1 MLLKQDCMSDKNR
14 IKELL
19 SNIKTPVRPDAENVP
34 DEEKMK
40 QIEVKMAEVLDIL
53 GLDLNDDSLSGT
65 PRRVAKM
72 FVKEVFKG
80 LSTENMPKLSSFE
93 NKYKYGQMLVEKD
106 ISVFSTCEHHLLPI
120 IGKAHVAY
128 ISTGKVIGLSKINRI
143 VDYFARRP
151 QVQERLTVQILDAM
165 KIALD
170 TDDVAVIVDAKHMC
184 LVSRGIKDITSS
196 TLTAE
201 YSGKFKDPEVRKEFL
216 RYVNMDTKFIV

>member
-1 MLLKQDCMSDKNR
+1 MSDNKSKKQQKHLFAT
-14 IKELL
+14 IQ
-19 SNIKTPVRPDAENVP
+19 TPVRKDANRLS
-34 DEEKMK
+34 DEEKM
-40 QIEVKMAEVLDIL
+40 QLIETKMIEVLDIL

-72 FVKEVFKG
+72 YVKEIFKG
-80 LSTENMPKLSSFE
+80 LNPDNLPKLSSFE
-93 NKYKYGQMLVEKD
+93 NKYKYGQMLVERD

-128 ISTGKVIGLSKINRI
+128 ISNGSVLGLSKINRI

-151 QVQERLTVQILDAM
+151 QVQERLTVQIVKAM
-165 KIALD
+165 QEALG
-170 TDDVAVIVDAKHMC
+170 TEDVACVIDAKHMC

-201 YSGKFKDPEVRKEFL
+201 YAGKFKDPEVRKEFL
-216 RYVNMDTKFIV
+216 RYINIDTKFIV